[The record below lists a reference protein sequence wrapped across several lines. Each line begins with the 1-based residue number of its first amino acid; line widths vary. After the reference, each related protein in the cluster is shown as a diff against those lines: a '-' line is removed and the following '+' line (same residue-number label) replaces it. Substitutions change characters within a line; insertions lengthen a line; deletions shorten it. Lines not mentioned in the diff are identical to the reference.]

1 MNEKTTAAPPAPIRP
16 TIGRIVWY
24 WREPNHAADAQP
36 EAAIVTHVH
45 TDSLVNLA
53 VFDRDGGACGVRLV
67 VLRQPGE
74 GVPAVSYCEWMP
86 YQQGQA
92 AKTEAAEAAAT
103 AANNAALG
111 GAGKGEPG
119 AKK

>member
-1 MNEKTTAAPPAPIRP
+1 MSETAAATPGTPAIIRP

-24 WREPNHAADAQP
+24 WREPVHDKDAQP

-74 GVPAVSYCEWMP
+74 GVPTVSYAEWMP
-86 YQQGQA
+86 FQQGQA
-92 AKTEAAEAAAT
+92 AKTEALEAAAR
-103 AANNAALG
+103 ASNNATL
-111 GAGKGEPG
+111 AGS
-119 AKK
+119 